1 MVKLV
6 VSFERSWKP
15 KASENAQPPPVPSD
29 ITLLEAQQQTA
40 PRRLRFLERSGL
52 WGVPPMYHLNYSK
65 LDRQGMRA
73 VLSRS
78 YDPDSP
84 DAATDIC
91 RRRQE
96 SIRKRVVAQ
105 NGVWVGAFLSTALV
119 HYSMRQYDYKSKL
132 IALPFIAYGGSW
144 LGRWIAGGLTGRW
157 KEWGRD
163 RALGELPAR
172 VIYSA

>member
-1 MVKLV
+1 MGKLV
-6 VSFERSWKP
+6 
-15 KASENAQPPPVPSD
+15 VPSD
-29 ITLLEAQQQTA
+29 ITLLEAQQQTG
-40 PRRLRFLERSGL
+40 PRRLRFLERCGL
-52 WGVPPMYHLNYSK
+52 WSVPPMYHFAYTK

-73 VLSRS
+73 VLTRA
-78 YDPDSP
+78 YDRECP

-105 NGVWVGAFLSTALV
+105 NGVWAGALLATGVV
-119 HYSMRQYDYKSKL
+119 HYSMRHYDYKAKL

-144 LGRWIAGGLTGRW
+144 IGRWVAGGLVGRW

-172 VIYSA
+172 VVYNS